1 MAGNNIPKNNKAPKF
16 SIYWIYALI
25 AVVILGSQFVQLDNN
40 YQETDP
46 IKFFNTYVA
55 NGHVEKIDIV
65 RNTGEVKVYIHEE
78 YLDQSIYNELKPNYF
93 AKENHGPH
101 LKFKLLSMENFIQKC
116 EDAMDQNDVQF
127 KINVVDEQNWLVDFL
142 PGILPFAI
150 IVLIWIFIM
159 RRMSGGGGMGGGG
172 GQLFNIGKS
181 KATLFDKEAN
191 PDVTFNDVAGLE
203 EAKEEV
209 MEIVDFLKHPKK
221 YTSLGGKIPKGALL
235 VGPPGTG
242 KTLIA
247 KAMAGEAKV
256 PFFSMSGS
264 DFVEMFVGVGASRV
278 RDLFKTAREKAP
290 CIIFIDEID
299 AIGRAR
305 GKNQMG
311 GGNDERENTL
321 NQLLVEMDG
330 FSSEKGVIIVAAT
343 NRPDVLDNALLR
355 PGRFDR
361 QIGIDNPDLI
371 GREAIFKVHLGPLK
385 IAGEVDA
392 SKLAAQTPGFAGAE
406 IANVCNEAALI
417 AARKDKS
424 AVEMQDFQDAI
435 DRTIGGLE
443 KKNKIISQEEKKI
456 IAWHEA
462 GHAVVGWNLKHADP
476 LVKVTIVPR
485 GVAALGYA
493 QYLPKEQFLHTR
505 DQMVDSMC
513 MTLGGR
519 AAEDIIFGKIST
531 GAQNDL
537 ERITKMAYAMIT
549 IYGMNDKVGNVS
561 FNDPKGEYGF
571 GKPYADETAKII
583 DDEVRNMIN
592 EAYERTKALL
602 VEKKDQLEK
611 IALALLETEVLFQSD
626 LEELIGERP
635 FTNSE
640 SRIGPMG
647 EEVEEKT
654 ANLVE
659 EAITES
665 VVTGEKVEEVKSTDQ
680 DTEEAKVTQK
690 D

>member
-1 MAGNNIPKNNKAPKF
+1 
-16 SIYWIYALI
+16 
-25 AVVILGSQFVQLDNN
+25 
-40 YQETDP
+40 
-46 IKFFNTYVA
+46 
-55 NGHVEKIDIV
+55 
-65 RNTGEVKVYIHEE
+65 
-78 YLDQSIYNELKPNYF
+78 
-93 AKENHGPH
+93 
-101 LKFKLLSMENFIQKC
+101 
-116 EDAMDQNDVQF
+116 
-127 KINVVDEQNWLVDFL
+127 
-142 PGILPFAI
+142 
-150 IVLIWIFIM
+150 
-159 RRMSGGGGMGGGG
+159 
-172 GQLFNIGKS
+172 
-181 KATLFDKEAN
+181 
-191 PDVTFNDVAGLE
+191 
-203 EAKEEV
+203 
-209 MEIVDFLKHPKK
+209 
-221 YTSLGGKIPKGALL
+221 
-235 VGPPGTG
+235 
-242 KTLIA
+242 
-247 KAMAGEAKV
+247 
-256 PFFSMSGS
+256 
-264 DFVEMFVGVGASRV
+264 
-278 RDLFKTAREKAP
+278 
-290 CIIFIDEID
+290 
-299 AIGRAR
+299 
-305 GKNQMG
+305 
-311 GGNDERENTL
+311 
-321 NQLLVEMDG
+321 
-330 FSSEKGVIIVAAT
+330 
-343 NRPDVLDNALLR
+343 
-355 PGRFDR
+355 
-361 QIGIDNPDLI
+361 
-371 GREAIFKVHLGPLK
+371 
-385 IAGEVDA
+385 
-392 SKLAAQTPGFAGAE
+392 
-406 IANVCNEAALI
+406 
-417 AARKDKS
+417 
-424 AVEMQDFQDAI
+424 
-435 DRTIGGLE
+435 
-443 KKNKIISQEEKKI
+443 
-456 IAWHEA
+456 
-462 GHAVVGWNLKHADP
+462 VGWNLKHADP